1 MNRRNVIALLTMAT
15 ALGMGS
21 ARAETINFGSLSW
34 SVQYLI
40 DQSQIVLGTDQFN
53 QPRNNRGLAI
63 SPDGRYLYA
72 GYNNPGSTYEVRQI
86 DLLEPDYNDATVAHV
101 VGVSRGKAIAT
112 DDQGRVYMADAN
124 AIKIYDGSLTSLQHT
139 LAATNTEGVAVVR
152 QGSNLVLYESD
163 RTTGNLSKFLLTETG
178 PSITGATLD
187 TSFNGTGSLNLSTN
201 LRGVEVDPLTGNI
214 WVADIDSN
222 VVDVVSPG
230 GALLGTV
237 SVHSP
242 IDVAFDGGTALVTR
256 STDLFISRFDTT
268 THGSNGSDLAAP
280 LAALLLTATPATGG
294 PGALEGIVTV
304 NGGFYV
310 AGDGINTANERST
323 YGRIDAQSGFIGPD
337 FYTDMTHDDNDSI
350 LFAYAP
356 IPEPS
361 TLVLASVA
369 LVALALSRR
378 RLRKQRS

>member
-1 MNRRNVIALLTMAT
+1 MNRLNLLAPFAMALAI
-15 ALGMGS
+15 GIGS
-21 ARAETINFGSLSW
+21 ARAETIDYNNLDW

-40 DQSQIVLGTDQFN
+40 DQSQTVLGTNQFN
-53 QPRNNRGLAI
+53 QPRNNRGLAL

-72 GYNNPGSTYEVRQI
+72 GYNNPGSTFEVRKI
-86 DLLEPDYNDATVAHV
+86 DTLEPDYNDATLAHL

-112 DDQGRVYMADAN
+112 DDQGRVYMADAA
-124 AIKIYDGSLTSLQHT
+124 AIKIYDANLTSLQHT
-139 LAATNTEGVAVVR
+139 IVSTNTEGVAVVR
-152 QGSNLVLYESD
+152 QGSNLVLFRSD
-163 RTTGNLSKFLLTETG
+163 RNTGMLSKFVLSESG
-178 PSITGATLD
+178 PSVTGSSLD
-187 TSFNGTGSLNLSTN
+187 TSFNGTGNLSLSTN

-222 VVDVVSPG
+222 VVDVVSPA

-237 SVHSP
+237 SVNSP

-256 STDLFISRFDTT
+256 SLDMLISRFDTT

-280 LAALLLTATPATGG
+280 LASLLLTSTPATGG

-310 AGDGINTANERST
+310 AGDGINTANGRST
-323 YGRIDAQSGFIGPD
+323 YGRIDAESGFIGPD
-337 FYTDMTHDDNDSI
+337 FYTDTTHDDNDTI

-356 IPEPS
+356 VPEPS
-361 TLVLASVA
+361 SLALGCAA
-369 LVALALSRR
+369 LVGLAASWR
-378 RLRKQRS
+378 RLRKRRA